1 MTDIRA
7 FAKTVQ
13 ARNLPPRQLDNTY
26 RRMGRLLGY
35 LQGPVGDQVN
45 QEILR
50 EAVRELSIGL
60 APQHQELMREEIE
73 TVITDF
79 KQRLEHLGKKV
90 DQSVKAKDV
99 VKDADRKQI
108 NQENTLLQTQTQK
121 IQDRQDKVRD
131 EGEAKIDQAISRLR
145 PLQSEL
151 ASLDAEIQ
159 SVRHNTRALQ
169 TALFFRQNDPNGSL
183 LQSQVLRLQIRESYF
198 LLSNLGSQADA
209 VAANLNRGANE
220 IAQIRSR
227 YGGELSQLERDLN
240 NSSQQ
245 QRRNSKKLAKLA
257 KPTKPNN
264 KKVAILSNRIT
275 ALNSYDQLPLE
286 LYRADLLDATKP

>member
-1 MTDIRA
+1 M
-7 FAKTVQ
+7 
-13 ARNLPPRQLDNTY
+13 
-26 RRMGRLLGY
+26 
-35 LQGPVGDQVN
+35 
-45 QEILR
+45 
-50 EAVRELSIGL
+50 
-60 APQHQELMREEIE
+60 
-73 TVITDF
+73 
-79 KQRLEHLGKKV
+79 
-90 DQSVKAKDV
+90 
-99 VKDADRKQI
+99 
-108 NQENTLLQTQTQK
+108 
-121 IQDRQDKVRD
+121 
-131 EGEAKIDQAISRLR
+131 
-145 PLQSEL
+145 QSEL